1 MAIFKVAHVFAS
13 LRNLKNL
20 IFVFA
25 LLGLAPE
32 LFPTWKA
39 KNLIFVFQFG
49 SLIEDNILQWLN
61 VMTLDYHT
69 MMTSR

>member
-1 MAIFKVAHVFAS
+1 VAHVFAS

-49 SLIEDNILQWLN
+49 YLIAGNLLQWFN
-61 VMTLDYHT
+61 VMTLDYHA
-69 MMTSR
+69 MMNGR